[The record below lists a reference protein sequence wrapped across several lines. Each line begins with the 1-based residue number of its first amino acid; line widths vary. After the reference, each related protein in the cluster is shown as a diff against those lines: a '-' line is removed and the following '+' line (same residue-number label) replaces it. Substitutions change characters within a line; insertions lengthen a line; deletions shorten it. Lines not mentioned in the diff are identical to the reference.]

1 MTNTSYHQ
9 KLSLDDKKPICSLC
23 NEESLYYCTMN
34 DEYYCVK
41 HVLGHD
47 ENELLLYFLKDHYLD
62 LSMEEAEHNS
72 RIEKIAEIIL
82 SDNISLDEQEQN
94 KLKKYHIFAMQNYGL
109 NQDEASELVNEAFL
123 YLKLKQA
130 PDIDPLTKGDEFGA
144 GFS

>member
-1 MTNTSYHQ
+1 M
-9 KLSLDDKKPICSLC
+9 D
-23 NEESLYYCTMN
+23 
-34 DEYYCVK
+34 
-41 HVLGHD
+41 
-47 ENELLLYFLKDHYLD
+47 
-62 LSMEEAEHNS
+62 EAEHNS

-94 KLKKYHIFAMQNYGL
+94 KLKKYHGFAMQNYGL
-109 NQDEASELVNEAFL
+109 SQNESFELVNEAFL

>member
-1 MTNTSYHQ
+1 M
-9 KLSLDDKKPICSLC
+9 D
-23 NEESLYYCTMN
+23 
-34 DEYYCVK
+34 
-41 HVLGHD
+41 
-47 ENELLLYFLKDHYLD
+47 
-62 LSMEEAEHNS
+62 EAEHNL

-94 KLKKYHIFAMQNYGL
+94 KLKKYHDLAMQNYGL
-109 NQDEASELVNEAFL
+109 NQDDASDLVNEAFL